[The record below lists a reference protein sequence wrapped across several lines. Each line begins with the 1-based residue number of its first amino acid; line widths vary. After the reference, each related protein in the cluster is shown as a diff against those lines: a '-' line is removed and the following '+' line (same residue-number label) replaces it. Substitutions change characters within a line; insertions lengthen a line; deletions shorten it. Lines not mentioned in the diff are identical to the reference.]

1 MKEEMKMTEQMD
13 LMGQLVLDH
22 AEVLE
27 ALEALLMEGIMI
39 HLMVVLVE
47 QVEMDHLVQ
56 MEYKLHQVYLVDF
69 IILQAGLMVQ

>member
-1 MKEEMKMTEQMD
+1 
-13 LMGQLVLDH
+13 
-22 AEVLE
+22 
-27 ALEALLMEGIMI
+27 MEGIMI
-39 HLMVVLVE
+39 HLMVVMVE